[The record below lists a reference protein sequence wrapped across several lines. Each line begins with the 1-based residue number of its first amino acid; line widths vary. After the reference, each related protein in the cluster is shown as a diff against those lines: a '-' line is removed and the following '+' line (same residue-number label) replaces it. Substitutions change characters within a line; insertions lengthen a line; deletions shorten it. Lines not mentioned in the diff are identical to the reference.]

1 MATNDPTG
9 AARALQLEGRTAEA
23 EMLFRLALAAR
34 ADDVEALEGLAVLLM
49 RDSRA
54 GEAVGLLRRALA
66 IRPDSARLHGH
77 LGEALRSLGRLDE
90 ALGSLRRATELD
102 PGFAPAWNSL
112 GLLAHARGHHDYA
125 ETAFREAI
133 RLGPPSVAKFLN
145 LSNTFLARGCLAEAA
160 KVLRRALEV
169 QPQHAV
175 AMTNLGRILAELRD
189 RDRLDEAEALCRRAV
204 ELATELPH
212 ALNNLAHVLRIR
224 GRLEEAREVVEQLQ
238 SLLGSRTPTG
248 SEEEAGAR
256 GAISPTSHGPHA
268 FSPHHARGLLAWKH
282 GRLDEAEADFR
293 EALRVD
299 PASVDSWLR
308 LARIQQER
316 GEVEESCRSAR
327 SALAVRPGLAEA
339 YRMLAAALEDRLP
352 DEDLRAIEGLLDDH
366 RTSLEDRALLGFAL
380 GGVLDRRGA
389 FAEAAAR
396 FDAANAAQARCKEA
410 RGLVFHPAA
419 NQGFVRKMAGL
430 FTAEFLRSRRGW
442 GDPDPR
448 PVFIVGLPRSGTTL
462 VEQVLARHPAVHG
475 AGELQEIS
483 GVFRS
488 LPGIADRAGLDPFVA
503 MAGMTPAHC
512 RAAARAYLDRLRAI
526 APPWAARVV
535 DKQPDNV
542 NYLGL
547 IGLLWPGARVIHC
560 RRDLRDVAV
569 SCWQSGLVATSW
581 NNDWESRARRFRDYV
596 DLVGHWEKARPIAW
610 LEVDYE
616 EVVADL
622 EGQGRRM
629 IAYLGLEWDPACLE
643 FHDRPGLVRT
653 PSLIQVRRPVHT
665 RSVGRWRNY
674 EEFLGPMFR
683 AFERHGLRAATR
695 G

>member
-9 AARALQLEGRTAEA
+9 AARALQLEGRTVEA

-49 RDSRA
+49 RDRRP
-54 GEAVGLLRRALA
+54 GEAVDLLRRALA
-66 IRPDSARLHGH
+66 IRPDSARLHGN

-90 ALGSLRRATELD
+90 ALGSLRKATELE
-102 PGFAPAWNSL
+102 PGSAPAWNSL

-125 ETAFREAI
+125 ETAFRETI
-133 RLGPPSVAKFLN
+133 RLGPPSAVRFLN
-145 LSNTFLARGCLAEAA
+145 LSNTFLARGRLAEAA
-160 KVLRRALEV
+160 DVLRRALEV

-189 RDRLDEAEALCRRAV
+189 PDRLDEAEALCRRAV
-204 ELATELPH
+204 ELATDLPH

-224 GRLEEAREVVEQLQ
+224 GRHEDAREVVEQLKALAGTRNLARS
-238 SLLGSRTPTG
+238 SLAP
-248 SEEEAGAR
+248 
-256 GAISPTSHGPHA
+256 GPDA
-268 FSPHHARGLLAWKH
+268 FSPQHARGLLAWKH
-282 GRLDEAEADFR
+282 GRLDEAEACFR

-299 PASVDSWLR
+299 PAAVDSWLR

-316 GEVEESCRSAR
+316 GEIEESCRSAR

-352 DEDLRAIEGLLDDH
+352 DEDVRALEGLLEDR
-366 RTSLEDRALLGFAL
+366 RTSPDDRALLGFAL

-396 FDAANAAQARCKEA
+396 FDAANAAQARCKES
-410 RGLVFHPAA
+410 RGLVFNPVA
-419 NQGFVRKMAGL
+419 NRQFVRKMAGV
-430 FTAEFLRSRRGW
+430 FTAEFLASRRGW

-462 VEQVLARHPAVHG
+462 VEQVLAAHPAVHG

-483 GVFRS
+483 RIFRS
-488 LPGIADRAGLDPFVA
+488 LPEIAGRAGDDPFVVA
-503 MAGMTPAHC
+503 AGMTPGQC
-512 RAAARAYLDRLRAI
+512 RAAAREYLDRLQAI
-526 APPWAARVV
+526 APPGAARVV

-581 NNDWESRARRFRDYV
+581 NNDWDNLARRFRDYV
-596 DLVGHWEKARPIAW
+596 DLVGHWNRTRPIEW

-629 IAYLGLEWDPACLE
+629 IAHLGLEWDAACVR
-643 FHDRPGLVRT
+643 FHDRPGPVRT

-674 EEFLGPMFR
+674 EPFLGPMHR
-683 AFERHGLRAATR
+683 AFERHGVPMADR
-695 G
+695 

>member
-34 ADDVEALEGLAVLLM
+34 SDDVEALEGLAVLLM
-49 RDSRA
+49 RDRRS
-54 GEAVGLLRRALA
+54 GEAVEQLRRALA
-66 IRPDSARLHGH
+66 IRPDSARLHGN

-102 PGFAPAWNSL
+102 PGFAPAWTSL

-133 RLGPPSVAKFLN
+133 RLGPPTAARFVN
-145 LSNTFLARGCLAEAA
+145 LSHTFLARGRLAEAA
-160 KVLRRALEV
+160 EVLRQALEV

-175 AMTNLGRILAELRD
+175 AMTNLGRILAELREPGQ
-189 RDRLDEAEALCRRAV
+189 LDEAEALCRRAV
-204 ELATELPH
+204 ELATDLPH

-224 GRLEEAREVVEQLQ
+224 GRHEEAREVVEQLKAHA
-238 SLLGSRTPTG
+238 GTRTPAG
-248 SEEEAGAR
+248 SSL
-256 GAISPTSHGPHA
+256 SPDPGV
-268 FSPHHARGLLAWKH
+268 FSPQHARGLLAWKH
-282 GRLDEAEADFR
+282 GRLDEAAACFR

-299 PASVDSWLR
+299 PAAVDSWLR

-316 GEVEESCRSAR
+316 GEIEESCRSAR
-327 SALAVRPGLAEA
+327 SALAVRPRLAEA

-352 DEDLRAIEGLLDDH
+352 DEDVRAVEGLLDDH
-366 RTSLEDRALLGFAL
+366 RTGLEDRALLGFAL
-380 GGVLDRRGA
+380 GGVLDRRGS

-396 FDAANAAQARCKEA
+396 FEAANAAQARCKES
-410 RGLVFHPAA
+410 RGLVFNPAA
-419 NQGFVRKMAGL
+419 NQEFVRKMAGL

-462 VEQVLARHPAVHG
+462 VEQVLAMHPAVHG

-483 GVFRS
+483 RVFRC
-488 LPGIADRAGLDPFVA
+488 LPAIAGRAGDDPFAVL
-503 MAGMTPAHC
+503 AGITPAQC
-512 RAAARAYLDRLRAI
+512 QAAAREYLDRLRAI
-526 APPWAARVV
+526 APPGSARVV

-547 IGLLWPGARVIHC
+547 IGLLWPRARVIHC

-581 NNDWESRARRFRDYV
+581 NNDWENLAQRFRDYSE
-596 DLVGHWEKARPIAW
+596 LIRHWNRTRPIEW

-653 PSLIQVRRPVHT
+653 PSLIQVRRPVHA
-665 RSVGRWRNY
+665 RSVDRWRNY
-674 EEFLGPMFR
+674 EPFLGPMFR
-683 AFERHGLRAATR
+683 AFERHGLRTAVR